1 MKTLV
6 LHDIRYSV
14 TTKELLELSSQC
26 FAAHSLGWQS
36 FGNPRCEASNQLLS
50 ESIAVAGK
58 LLPVASIS
66 EEEQEKMSDEEHAAF
81 ERIFTQLYLFR
92 FKASRKRAAETE
104 AEREVERMK
113 EQKENREAMKLLA
126 FICLLLQGGFAALQ
140 NISAEEWCS
149 DNRFPAPKKKFSAT
163 GLSQFQD
170 AELASL
176 RDILEKDPLWELDM
190 TWELK
195 AKVHSDYNQDLPFGF
210 PGGDGGFLKFNIP
223 PSADAETILVVDKV
237 KAIADNV
244 ELEYRG
250 STPEKLTEVVEIWD
264 ICIRPRP
271 CHDFAGC
278 LPAYKYRT
286 KQHGTGESMED
297 CCALCCEAQVC
308 TEATCSSSKYKL
320 REGTGLL
327 GSTEEE
333 CCDKLFCMDFKNLCS
348 ALDSAYADAWFVW
361 FDSEVDC
368 CNVMACKDF
377 DCGDPDGNGLWTN
390 KSNPEGVGHS
400 FEHCCDKLFCKDV
413 GCENNTKYGPED
425 RIGDYQ
431 CSSNTKWEKK
441 PEVDESE
448 DDQQLPRLGFS
459 DEECC
464 VPKYCKNFLC
474 SSSTKWKSREWPEDD
489 KTLGGS
495 FEDRTHG
502 LFMNE
507 CCDEMLCK
515 DYNCTSDYDGD
526 GKGTMYIRKKELR
539 ATEGLDTNFF
549 KWKGSTDEDCC
560 MPLFCSQYETKL
572 PTKWKRKPSALLG
585 STDAECYE
593 PVWCAD
599 FDGCGGEGLIEDA
612 KHKQGSTAP
621 ECCQAVEE
629 KAELESTFSLADCGE
644 AELLWIESP
653 DILKVEGIPDDTGA
667 SWLNGDY
674 ERVDDAELRGCAIWK
689 SQHER
694 QPYLYKHASDDVRLA
709 RIRRHRAHRRSPV
722 CIAGLTTGIEMMPME
737 GSSADTLAEEVYRTQ
752 EGSKELLAEKLDLR
766 AAEVE
771 KQEVEVFGLGTWPG
785 YLLKGDKYRL
795 RWALKNEA
803 ALLQVEVDECVE
815 HFCLPFEWPPH
826 SSGNRC
832 ESACWERHV
841 KRSPTHSSMLVNG
854 WQSFGFSGVLHGA
867 VPQPKTS
874 MPFFSKVL
882 VSDLY
887 GYLFLHQNGCDAQN
901 GGVLAGFLSQT
912 AGFGGLAVA
921 SSESPLL
928 ALFSELQGEGRPRV
942 SDWCYICTS
951 GGGVAY
957 DRVVQ
962 TYLETLAKHHG
973 MLKPKRQP
981 VGWCSWYCHGPFVD
995 ELLMM
1000 NLSSFE
1006 EGQSLKELKSM
1017 GLDSGELS
1025 LDLFQLDDGWQS
1037 AWGDWLRP
1045 NAKFPSLGY
1054 NTIEVHAPTPG
1065 LWMRALDTTMPEV
1078 LEHIRKTIH
1087 TIVHEWG
1094 FRYLK
1099 CDFLHCAAMPGK
1111 RFLKVSRAKACRM
1124 LLEAVREAA
1133 GEDVFVLACGAP
1145 LGPCIGV
1152 ADAVRVSADTAE
1164 HWFPVGPNVWGTRWL
1179 FKQDRTNLPAARMHM
1194 NGRLW
1199 VNDPDCLIIR
1209 KEVPLSEAQA
1219 LASVVA
1225 FSAGSVIFSD
1235 DLKSLPKERLAVLKA
1250 LLPPVQPTAQ
1260 DVHFTDGEIPCK
1272 VTAHLTGAAGDW
1284 RLCGLFAWDGGEV
1297 ELMLDDQEW
1306 HVFEFWS
1313 CSYQRHRG
1321 GGLSTGPLLPR
1332 TCHLYALRPVMSKAQ
1347 FLGSNIHVSCG
1358 LEVCE
1363 WEEAERSLR
1372 FTLNV
1377 KRSLNSPEVWIF
1389 LPKASQPRLG
1399 GKEAV
1404 PVHEQVWRFV
1414 LAPVPLKGLCDVDVA
1429 MEEEELVELLPPEFT
1444 RGVVLMDFQCAVV
1457 PKALCGELLKL
1468 LGPLSEDLKHL
1479 KRVRPEGTDLAVL
1492 LTETP
1497 REDVLQFLQNREIT
1511 AATVQVPRFCPL
1523 TASQMES
1530 FSRYWPVKKF
1540 AHFGHLRRLAEDA
1553 GGDAGGCAMADA
1565 SGRLLV
1571 ACAASN
1577 GVLQHPAMVAIATVA
1592 EDARKRYA
1600 AQGKRSREEEDYLCQ
1615 DCDVVLTH
1623 EPCIMCAMA
1632 LIHSRVR
1639 RIAFCNENTD
1649 FGGFGGRIALEQCPN
1664 LNHHPRILRWKITIQ

>member
-1 MKTLV
+1 MAV
-6 LHDIRYSV
+6 
-14 TTKELLELSSQC
+14 
-26 FAAHSLGWQS
+26 SLAPQSKLQLDEAGW
-36 FGNPRCEASNQLLS
+36 QLLS
-50 ESIAVAGK
+50 ND
-58 LLPVASIS
+58 L
-66 EEEQEKMSDEEHAAF
+66 
-81 ERIFTQLYLFR
+81 QL
-92 FKASRKRAAETE
+92 S
-104 AEREVERMK
+104 
-113 EQKENREAMKLLA
+113 
-126 FICLLLQGGFAALQ
+126 G
-140 NISAEEWCS
+140 
-149 DNRFPAPKKKFSAT
+149 
-163 GLSQFQD
+163 
-170 AELASL
+170 
-176 RDILEKDPLWELDM
+176 
-190 TWELK
+190 
-195 AKVHSDYNQDLPFGF
+195 
-210 PGGDGGFLKFNIP
+210 
-223 PSADAETILVVDKV
+223 
-237 KAIADNV
+237 
-244 ELEYRG
+244 
-250 STPEKLTEVVEIWD
+250 
-264 ICIRPRP
+264 
-271 CHDFAGC
+271 
-278 LPAYKYRT
+278 RT
-286 KQHGTGESMED
+286 
-297 CCALCCEAQVC
+297 L
-308 TEATCSSSKYKL
+308 
-320 REGTGLL
+320 
-327 GSTEEE
+327 
-333 CCDKLFCMDFKNLCS
+333 
-348 ALDSAYADAWFVW
+348 
-361 FDSEVDC
+361 
-368 CNVMACKDF
+368 
-377 DCGDPDGNGLWTN
+377 
-390 KSNPEGVGHS
+390 
-400 FEHCCDKLFCKDV
+400 
-413 GCENNTKYGPED
+413 
-425 RIGDYQ
+425 
-431 CSSNTKWEKK
+431 
-441 PEVDESE
+441 
-448 DDQQLPRLGFS
+448 
-459 DEECC
+459 
-464 VPKYCKNFLC
+464 
-474 SSSTKWKSREWPEDD
+474 
-489 KTLGGS
+489 
-495 FEDRTHG
+495 
-502 LFMNE
+502 
-507 CCDEMLCK
+507 
-515 DYNCTSDYDGD
+515 
-526 GKGTMYIRKKELR
+526 
-539 ATEGLDTNFF
+539 
-549 KWKGSTDEDCC
+549 
-560 MPLFCSQYETKL
+560 
-572 PTKWKRKPSALLG
+572 
-585 STDAECYE
+585 
-593 PVWCAD
+593 
-599 FDGCGGEGLIEDA
+599 
-612 KHKQGSTAP
+612 
-621 ECCQAVEE
+621 
-629 KAELESTFSLADCGE
+629 
-644 AELLWIESP
+644 
-653 DILKVEGIPDDTGA
+653 
-667 SWLNGDY
+667 
-674 ERVDDAELRGCAIWK
+674 
-689 SQHER
+689 
-694 QPYLYKHASDDVRLA
+694 
-709 RIRRHRAHRRSPV
+709 
-722 CIAGLTTGIEMMPME
+722 
-737 GSSADTLAEEVYRTQ
+737 EVYRTQ

-815 HFCLPFEWPPH
+815 HFCLPFEVEKSQEWPPH

-874 MPFFSKVL
+874 MPFFSSAFHSGAALPPGSSLACDREVL

-1000 NLSSFE
+1000 
-1006 EGQSLKELKSM
+1006 QSLKELKSM

-1045 NAKFPSLGY
+1045 NAKFPNGLKPLTDAVKKDGLVPGIWLAPASLTLGSRLAQEHPEWILRDE
-1054 NTIEVHAPTPG
+1054 TGRHVSCGFTAPG

-1179 FKQDRTNLPAARMHM
+1179 FKQDRTNLPAARNMVCSTLARMHM

-1414 LAPVPLKGLCDVDVA
+1414 LAPVPLKGS
-1429 MEEEELVELLPPEFT
+1429 T
-1444 RGVVLMDFQCAVV
+1444 
-1457 PKALCGELLKL
+1457 
-1468 LGPLSEDLKHL
+1468 
-1479 KRVRPEGTDLAVL
+1479 
-1492 LTETP
+1492 
-1497 REDVLQFLQNREIT
+1497 LQID
-1511 AATVQVPRFCPL
+1511 
-1523 TASQMES
+1523 
-1530 FSRYWPVKKF
+1530 W
-1540 AHFGHLRRLAEDA
+1540 
-1553 GGDAGGCAMADA
+1553 
-1565 SGRLLV
+1565 
-1571 ACAASN
+1571 
-1577 GVLQHPAMVAIATVA
+1577 
-1592 EDARKRYA
+1592 
-1600 AQGKRSREEEDYLCQ
+1600 
-1615 DCDVVLTH
+1615 
-1623 EPCIMCAMA
+1623 
-1632 LIHSRVR
+1632 
-1639 RIAFCNENTD
+1639 
-1649 FGGFGGRIALEQCPN
+1649 
-1664 LNHHPRILRWKITIQ
+1664 